1 MNDLVAFTSIQIG
14 NTSAGVDGKTLVG
27 VYRKKLH
34 HGSLSYA
41 DVTKN
46 KQAFATGI
54 GYATF
59 ISCYDNHGALEF
71 VDAYLVL
78 LEVGDEK
85 EDYEG
90 WYVMEVRVNSME
102 PRIMDKAKLLIK
114 PLDLIN

>member
-41 DVTKN
+41 TKN
-46 KQAFATGI
+46 KQVI

-71 VDAYLVL
+71 VDAYWVL

-90 WYVMEVRVNSME
+90 WYVMEVRGNSIE
-102 PRIMDKAKLLIK
+102 PRIMEKQNYSSNQLI
-114 PLDLIN
+114 